1 MDQLLVEFQDTAH
14 LGRVVLR
21 LLIAVVLGG
30 IVGFERLR
38 DGRAAGLRTHMLVA
52 LGSALFTIVSAYAWT
67 DFSFGHGSGVSYDPT
82 RIAAQIVTGVG
93 FLGAGAILHQ
103 GQLVRGLTTAAS
115 LWIVAAVGMAA
126 GAGYWWAAL
135 ITTALVLFA
144 LWPLRIAIYPLLVR
158 LRPDELLLHV
168 EMREGEGISDVLG
181 TLERVGGKVRSIEFE
196 EAGGKRQLML
206 DVDLPAGTRDAAVT
220 RLAEVEH
227 VTGAR
232 WGR

>member
-1 MDQLLVEFQDTAH
+1 MVSLTVWELFGRLALAALLGA
-14 LGRVVLR
+14 
-21 LLIAVVLGG
+21 A
-30 IVGFERLR
+30 VGFEREVR
-38 DGRAAGLRTHMLVA
+38 ERQAGLRTHMLVA

-103 GQLVRGLTTAAS
+103 GRLVRGLTTAAS
-115 LWIVAAVGMAA
+115 LWIVAAVGMAV

-144 LWPLRIAIYPLLVR
+144 LWPLRIAVYPLLVR

-168 EMREGEGISDVLG
+168 ELRKGEGISDVVG
-181 TLERVGGKVRSIEFE
+181 TLEKVGGKVRSIEFE
-196 EAGGKRQLML
+196 EAGKKRRLLL
-206 DVDLPAGTRDAAVT
+206 DVDLPAGTRDAAVAK
-220 RLAEVEH
+220 LAEVEH

>member
-1 MDQLLVEFQDTAH
+1 VVSLTWYELLARLALAAA
-14 LGRVVLR
+14 LG
-21 LLIAVVLGG
+21 AV
-30 IVGFERLR
+30 VGFEREVR
-38 DGRAAGLRTHMLVA
+38 ERQAGLRTHMLVA

-67 DFSFGHGSGVSYDPT
+67 AFSFGHGSGLTYDPT

-115 LWIVAAVGMAA
+115 LWIVAAVGMAV

-135 ITTALVLFA
+135 ITTALVVFA
-144 LWPLRIAIYPLLVR
+144 LWPLRIAIYPLLLR

-168 EMREGEGISDVLG
+168 EMREGEAVGDVID
-181 TLERVGGKVRSIEFE
+181 TLEKVGGKVRSIEFE
-196 EAGGKRQLML
+196 EAAGTRRLML

-220 RLAEVEH
+220 KLSEVEH